1 MIDNTS
7 ILALTDIIQL
17 PEAERLQA
25 IKDKFSA
32 KSHDELLNLLGN
44 VLNVAV
50 NYAQSCDETL
60 YLHLVTTGDMHPYA
74 IDKLISPSFHGALNG
89 LILAQKAP
97 NQDVL
102 CESCAYRCGTLANHC
117 LSTQSDLA
125 HALELDA
132 VFYCH
137 KDIENLHSPSAT
149 DRKRMKPCKGWA
161 QHVKH
166 KGVAA

>member
-60 YLHLVTTGDMHPYA
+60 Y
-74 IDKLISPSFHGALNG
+74 
-89 LILAQKAP
+89 
-97 NQDVL
+97 
-102 CESCAYRCGTLANHC
+102 
-117 LSTQSDLA
+117 
-125 HALELDA
+125 
-132 VFYCH
+132 
-137 KDIENLHSPSAT
+137 
-149 DRKRMKPCKGWA
+149 
-161 QHVKH
+161 
-166 KGVAA
+166 